1 MSQHG
6 GSGEPQLNTLDEKIS
21 IRGFFERVL
30 AEQKEAREILSKET
44 KEAMRIAEAERE
56 KAAANVRRALEE
68 NMEMGDS
75 RLQDHID
82 HQVEQVKQALVSLQ
96 MLLVERDGRMDDRFQ
111 SFKEAIAKADTAMTI
126 RLEQMNQFRSQINQE
141 RANYITREFIDEQAK
156 GTAERIS
163 RLENWQGKIVG
174 GITVV
179 AAIGVANFVEVWFGK

>member
-6 GSGEPQLNTLDEKIS
+6 VGEGSELNSLDSRIS
-21 IRGFFERVL
+21 IRGFFERVMT
-30 AEQKEAREILSKET
+30 EQR
-44 KEAMRIAEAERE
+44 EAMRLAEAERE

-68 NMEMGDS
+68 NMAMGDA

-96 MLLVERDGRMDDRFQ
+96 LLLTEKDGRMDDRFE
-111 SFKEAIAKADTAMTI
+111 SFREAIGKADAAMTV
-126 RLEQMNQFRSQINQE
+126 RLQGMNEFRAQINQE